1 MQPPG
6 RHNKSNHI
14 NSMRTGEEMETT
26 SNKAIGE
33 IQGPVTLVTLY
44 PIQAIIIQ
52 LYIFHIKMIRTDT
65 KVTNITLTHSGKYF
79 IDSLID

>member
-14 NSMRTGEEMETT
+14 NSMRTGEEMETI

-33 IQGPVTLVTLY
+33 IQGPTTLVTLY
-44 PIQAIIIQ
+44 PNQAINIQ
-52 LYIFHIKMIRTDT
+52 LYNSI
-65 KVTNITLTHSGKYF
+65 
-79 IDSLID
+79 

>member
-1 MQPPG
+1 
-6 RHNKSNHI
+6 
-14 NSMRTGEEMETT
+14 MRTGEEMETT